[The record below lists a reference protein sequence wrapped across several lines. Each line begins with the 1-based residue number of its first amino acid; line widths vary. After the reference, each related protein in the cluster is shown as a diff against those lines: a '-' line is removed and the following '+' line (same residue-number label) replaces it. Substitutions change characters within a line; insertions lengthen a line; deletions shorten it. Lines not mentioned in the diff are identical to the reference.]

1 MEFLR
6 KIIVIA
12 VLFFVFQGFSQEV
25 KTVPNAFAKSY
36 VAEGKGNYSE
46 AIKAIKD
53 IYNESSYTMNL
64 RLGWLYYLDLNYEVS
79 ISYYNKASKLMPVA
93 VEPLWA
99 LLNPQIAKENWA
111 EVDKIYLRI
120 LKIDPK
126 NSTANYKLG
135 LNYYYRKNYAKAKK
149 YFDVALNLYPFDY
162 NIVLMSAWNN
172 YFLGKTNE
180 AKVLFNKVLNIDAN
194 DASALQGLSLIK

>member
-1 MEFLR
+1 
-6 KIIVIA
+6 
-12 VLFFVFQGFSQEV
+12 
-25 KTVPNAFAKSY
+25 
-36 VAEGKGNYSE
+36 
-46 AIKAIKD
+46 
-53 IYNESSYTMNL
+53 
-64 RLGWLYYLDLNYEVS
+64 
-79 ISYYNKASKLMPVA
+79 MPVA

-99 LLNPQIAKENWA
+99 LLNPQIAKENWT

-180 AKVLFNKVLNIDAN
+180 AKVLFNKILNIDAN

>member
-12 VLFFVFQGFSQEV
+12 VLFFVFQGFSQEG

-53 IYNESSYTMNL
+53 VYNESSYTMNL

-79 ISYYNKASKLMPVA
+79 ISYYNKACKLMPVA

>member
-25 KTVPNAFAKSY
+25 KTVPNAFSKSY

-53 IYNESSYTMNL
+53 VYNESSYTMNL

-194 DASALQGLSLIK
+194 DVSALQGLSLIK

>member
-12 VLFFVFQGFSQEV
+12 VLFFVFQGFSQEG

-53 IYNESSYTMNL
+53 VYSESSYTMNL

-79 ISYYNKASKLMPVA
+79 ISYYNKACKLMPVA

>member
-12 VLFFVFQGFSQEV
+12 VLFFVFQGFSQEG

-36 VAEGKGNYSE
+36 LAEGKGNYSE

-53 IYNESSYTMNL
+53 VYNESSYTMNL

>member
-12 VLFFVFQGFSQEV
+12 VLFFVFQGFSQEG

-53 IYNESSYTMNL
+53 VYSESSYTMNL

-79 ISYYNKASKLMPVA
+79 ISYYNKACKLMPVA

-99 LLNPQIAKENWA
+99 LLNPQIAKENWT

-180 AKVLFNKVLNIDAN
+180 AKVLFNKILNIDAN

>member
-12 VLFFVFQGFSQEV
+12 VLFFVFQGFSQEG

-53 IYNESSYTMNL
+53 VYNESSYTMNL